1 MQSSSTSTNTLLLTL
16 LHATRFQVSLMNFV
30 FLVFWTFALPY
41 PRLRPLAFNVS
52 SVWACVMVVCKMMY
66 QLKSIKP
73 SEYSS
78 NCTAVSIIY
87 VTADLGTSFYCYI
100 SNAFAILTHTHTDTV
115 WQQSVL
121 LHFHNEPKHG
131 NV

>member
-1 MQSSSTSTNTLLLTL
+1 
-16 LHATRFQVSLMNFV
+16 MNFV

-78 NCTAVSIIY
+78 NCTAVSIIH
-87 VTADLGTSFYCYI
+87 VTADLETSFYCYI
-100 SNAFAILTHTHTDTV
+100 SNALAILTHTQTQCDNNLFYIYLYICTLFPQKLV
-115 WQQSVL
+115 
-121 LHFHNEPKHG
+121 
-131 NV
+131 